1 MKRIMAVIL
10 ILALFMALIAVP
22 VGAQDRWDGS
32 DDLAV
37 NPLACGMGGE
47 MMDADDDMED
57 HEDDDDDMEEHADDD
72 DDDMMEMMEYD
83 GGMVAMGDDMAG
95 MDIVVVDVPKLIGI
109 GYFGATTLGQQQAAE
124 ELGNVSV
131 STDGPTDANID
142 DQIQV
147 IDSYITQGVN
157 GILFA
162 ANDPVA
168 IAPVLRRALE
178 AGIYVVGYD
187 ANSEPDA
194 RQWFVNQAEFNGIGK
209 ALIDSLVDQKGEDAS
224 FGIVTSTFTTPN
236 QARWVSEM
244 WAYATECYPD
254 LDWLETLEAQE
265 DAGLSFQQA
274 QTLVNKY
281 GEDIDGIIGLTS
293 VATPAS
299 ADAVNQAGVCEDV
312 AVVGLA
318 LPNAMKPYVSTGCVR
333 DVILWNPVD
342 LGYAALY
349 VLRAVVDGEFQPGD
363 SSVMAGKLGELT
375 VVNGSEVLLGPPF
388 VYNMDNID
396 DFDF

>member
-1 MKRIMAVIL
+1 MSINGVKLMKRTLAITL
-10 ILALFMALIAVP
+10 ILALLLALIAMP
-22 VGAQDRWDGS
+22 LSAQDRWDGA
-32 DDLAV
+32 DDLDV
-37 NPLACGMGGE
+37 NPLACGMGDE
-47 MMDADDDMED
+47 MMDDDG
-57 HEDDDDDMEEHADDD
+57 DMEEE
-72 DDDMMEMMEYD
+72 MEMMEYD
-83 GGMVAMGDDMAG
+83 GGMAAMGDDMAG
-95 MDIVVVDVPKLIGI
+95 MDITLVDVPKLVGI
-109 GYFGATTLGQQQAAE
+109 GYFAATTLGQQQAAE

-131 STDGPTDANID
+131 TTDAPTEANID

-147 IDSYITQGVN
+147 IDSYITQGVD

-168 IAPVLRRALE
+168 IAPVLRKALE

-244 WAYATECYPD
+244 WAYATECFPD

-274 QTLVNKY
+274 QTLINKY
-281 GEDIDGIIGLTS
+281 GEDLDGIFAMTS
-293 VATPAS
+293 VATPNG
-299 ADAVNQAGVCEDV
+299 ADAVQQAGVCEDV

-318 LPNAMKPYVSTGCVR
+318 TPNGMKPYVNSGCVR

-342 LGYAALY
+342 LGYAAVY
-349 VLRAVVDGEFQPGD
+349 VMRAVVDGEFQPGD
-363 SSVMAGKLGELT
+363 ASVSAGRLGDLV

-388 VYNMDNID
+388 TFTADNIN

>member
-1 MKRIMAVIL
+1 MKRTFAITL
-10 ILALFMALIAVP
+10 ILALLLALAGMP
-22 VGAQDRWDGS
+22 LNADGHERWDGS
-32 DDLAV
+32 DELEV
-37 NPLACGMGGE
+37 NPLACGMGDE
-47 MMDADDDMED
+47 MMDDDDG
-57 HEDDDDDMEEHADDD
+57 MEED
-72 DDDMMEMMEYD
+72 MEMMAYD

-131 STDGPTDANID
+131 TTDGPTDANID

-168 IAPVLRRALE
+168 IAPVLRKALE

-209 ALIDSLVDQKGEDAS
+209 AVIDSLVDQKGADAS

-254 LDWLETLEAQE
+254 LEWLETLEAQE

-274 QTLVNKY
+274 QTLINKY
-281 GEDIDGIIGLTS
+281 GDDLDGIVGLTS

-349 VLRAVVDGEFQPGD
+349 VLRAAVDGEFQPGD

-388 VYNMDNID
+388 VYNIDNID

>member
-22 VGAQDRWDGS
+22 VGAQNRWDGS

-47 MMDADDDMED
+47 MMDEDMEG
-57 HEDDDDDMEEHADDD
+57 HADD

>member
-1 MKRIMAVIL
+1 MKRSIAITL
-10 ILALFMALIAVP
+10 ILALLLALVSMP
-22 VGAQDRWDGS
+22 LSAQDRWDGS
-32 DDLAV
+32 DELAV
-37 NPLACGMGGE
+37 NPLACGMGDE
-47 MMDADDDMED
+47 MMDEGDV
-57 HEDDDDDMEEHADDD
+57 MEEEM
-72 DDDMMEMMEYD
+72 DMPAYD

-244 WAYATECYPD
+244 WAYATKCYPD

>member
-1 MKRIMAVIL
+1 MKRTFAITL
-10 ILALFMALIAVP
+10 ILALLLALVSMP
-22 VGAQDRWDGS
+22 LSAQDRWDGS

-47 MMDADDDMED
+47 MMDE
-57 HEDDDDDMEEHADDD
+57 DMEEHADD

-168 IAPVLRRALE
+168 IAPVLRKALD

>member
-47 MMDADDDMED
+47 MMDADE
-57 HEDDDDDMEEHADDD
+57 DMEEHADDD

>member
-1 MKRIMAVIL
+1 MKRTFAITL
-10 ILALFMALIAVP
+10 ILALLLALVSMP
-22 VGAQDRWDGS
+22 LNAQDRWDGS
-32 DDLAV
+32 DELDV
-37 NPLACGMGGE
+37 NPLECMGAD
-47 MMDADDDMED
+47 MMDDDEDM
-57 HEDDDDDMEEHADDD
+57 
-72 DDDMMEMMEYD
+72 DDMMDMPEYD
-83 GGMVAMGDDMAG
+83 GGMVTMGDDMAG

-147 IDSYITQGVN
+147 IDSYITQGVD

-168 IAPVLRRALE
+168 IAPVLRKALD

-244 WAYATECYPD
+244 WAYATECFPD
-254 LDWLETLEAQE
+254 LEWLETLEAQE

-281 GEDIDGIIGLTS
+281 GEDLDGIIGLTS

-363 SSVMAGKLGELT
+363 SSVMAGKLGELM

-388 VYNMDNID
+388 TYNMDNIN

>member
-1 MKRIMAVIL
+1 MAVIL

-57 HEDDDDDMEEHADDD
+57 HEDDDDDMEEHADD

-168 IAPVLRRALE
+168 IAPVLRKALD